1 MAKRKGLTKH
11 TALLQKRTRD
21 KEYKL
26 RCAGAS
32 AAEIAR
38 VSPRL
43 PASEVAK
50 LSGGALRSYQAKL
63 DRFNK
68 GGSFVVIPDTGE
80 LVPRSVVSETLA
92 NFKKGKRTRQR
103 KAVAIDRV
111 FSHGIPS
118 IAENARRGGAR
129 AKVFGHE
136 LNVEVKEDARTVR
149 AWYKR
154 LRRSREY
161 ASVNWEKAR
170 RDTRFRYRLLLDKAG
185 RTSLS
190 NKIGNLRN
198 DLFSVLANR
207 TNFEEVIQL
216 MYESSV
222 RGLSDSADDYEDE
235 AWEIVRAVERG
246 SKVF

>member
-11 TALLQKRTRD
+11 TALLQKRARD

-26 RCAGAS
+26 RRAGAS
-32 AAEIAR
+32 DAEIAR

-80 LVPRSVVSETLA
+80 LVLRSVVSETLA
-92 NFKKGKRTRQR
+92 NFKKGKRTRQG
-103 KAVAIDRV
+103 KAAAIDRV

-118 IAENARRGGAR
+118 IAENARRCGAR

-136 LNVEVKEDARTVR
+136 LNVEVKEDART
-149 AWYKR
+149 AKTWYRR
-154 LRRSREY
+154 LSRSREY
-161 ASVNWEKAR
+161 AGVNWEKAR